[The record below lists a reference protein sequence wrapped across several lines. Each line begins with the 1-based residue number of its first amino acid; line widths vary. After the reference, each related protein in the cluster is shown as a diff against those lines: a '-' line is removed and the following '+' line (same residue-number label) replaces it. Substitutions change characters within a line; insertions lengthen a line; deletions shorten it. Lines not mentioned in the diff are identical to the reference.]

1 MHEYVDVGVY
11 VSLHVMPARVN
22 KPVGKVITMLPSLK
36 DKLSSMMAKL
46 YAELAF
52 IVVGYIETVNV

>member
-1 MHEYVDVGVY
+1 
-11 VSLHVMPARVN
+11 MPESVN
-22 KPVGKVITMLPSLK
+22 RPEGKLITMLPSLT
-36 DKLSSMMAKL
+36 DRLSSMMAKL